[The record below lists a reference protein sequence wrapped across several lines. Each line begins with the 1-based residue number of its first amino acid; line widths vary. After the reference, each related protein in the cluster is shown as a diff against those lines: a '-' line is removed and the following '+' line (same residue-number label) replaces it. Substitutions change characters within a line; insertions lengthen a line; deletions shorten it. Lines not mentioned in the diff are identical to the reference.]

1 MARNRLPPSVN
12 PPEESESEE
21 VEEDEDGVEEE
32 EQVVADEPEESESE
46 EVEEEEEDGVEEEE
60 QVVADEPEE
69 SESEEVEE
77 EEEDGVEE
85 EEQVVA
91 DEPEESEP
99 EEVEEEEED
108 GVEEEEQVVAD
119 EPKAPE
125 PEEVEEEEDEVEEE
139 EQVFADEVSDEE
151 EEEEDLS
158 AKTTSQVRGLDYGS
172 NGDSGKMTLS
182 PSVSDF
188 VVKQNSKIE
197 KDKEPNKKKRL
208 AESHVSRDKSQVK
221 KPKREKKKSNG
232 AEKDV
237 AVEKSKKSGGGQ
249 RIWSAED
256 ELKLLNGILEYKQIT
271 ALDFNSD
278 LEAFYEY
285 IKGFLNAV
293 VDKNQLQNK
302 IRKLSSKYRNNALM
316 EANGKALVFSKGHE
330 AELYEHSK
338 KIWGVKSVSREDG
351 SAKVASRARSRKVS
365 RKMDL
370 GGTDV
375 EMKDYIIPMP
385 ATAMEDN
392 FLVKKG
398 MESVEKSKV
407 DALNDKWTKYQ
418 LELAQLD
425 AKKLDLVRER
435 TKLILDAL
443 KPNP

>member
-46 EVEEEEEDGVEEEE
+46 EVEEEEDGVEEEE

-69 SESEEVEE
+69 SESEEVE

-99 EEVEEEEED
+99 EEVEEEEDE
-108 GVEEEEQVVAD
+108 VEEEEQVVAD
-119 EPKAPE
+119 EPEAPE
-125 PEEVEEEEDEVEEE
+125 PEEVEEEEEDEVEEE
-139 EQVFADEVSDEE
+139 EQVFAEEVSE

-172 NGDSGKMTLS
+172 NGDSGNTTLS

-208 AESHVSRDKSQVK
+208 AASHVSRDKSQVK

-302 IRKLSSKYRNNALM
+302 IRKLSSKYRNNTLM

-398 MESVEKSKV
+398 MELVEKSKV